1 MDTNLSLGPKGDR
14 HFQHGSYMYNL
25 GKVLNFTSRH
35 KKLLKLVKVLE
46 KYLISLLGLE
56 KSLKFTTLSIPDT
69 IFCKISCFFF
79 ARENLAHPLINIM
92 GNIKIFLRMNNILFL
107 FLYFE
112 CYFCTSDAIVSHL
125 QVLL

>member
-25 GKVLNFTSRH
+25 GKVLNFTSGR

-92 GNIKIFLRMNNILFL
+92 WV
-107 FLYFE
+107 
-112 CYFCTSDAIVSHL
+112 T
-125 QVLL
+125 